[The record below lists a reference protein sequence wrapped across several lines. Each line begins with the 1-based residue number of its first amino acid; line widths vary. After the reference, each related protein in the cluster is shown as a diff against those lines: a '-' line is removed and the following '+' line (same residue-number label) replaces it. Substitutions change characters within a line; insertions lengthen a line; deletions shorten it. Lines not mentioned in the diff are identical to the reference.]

1 MSVWRKSHDFVSNI
15 GHARQPE
22 ETTGLLA
29 EISAAEDLPN
39 ASSTDL
45 YSASDAE
52 GCVRISNFLKTCFD
66 RIILFLR
73 GATEFCSSP
82 NCDVTKQQQCVQ
94 IVKRYNSSPSEP
106 EEAISP
112 SDPHEE
118 YQILRHIVLLLIL
131 SCSMFVVS
139 ALLKILT
146 NFPLLRKVFFRVS
159 LFVCG
164 PSL

>member
-1 MSVWRKSHDFVSNI
+1 MQQRIYPTNRLLLINI
-15 GHARQPE
+15 P
-22 ETTGLLA
+22 LA
-29 EISAAEDLPN
+29 KQKGVLR
-39 ASSTDL
+39 
-45 YSASDAE
+45 
-52 GCVRISNFLKTCFD
+52 VRISNFLQTCFD
-66 RIILFLR
+66 RIMLFLR

-94 IVKRYNSSPSEP
+94 IVQRYNSSPSEP

-146 NFPLLRKVFFRVS
+146 NFPLLRKVFFLGDRS
-159 LFVCG
+159 LYVDHHCRK
-164 PSL
+164 S